1 MAPSFTHKLL
11 SENPERYDD
20 AVIQGMREVIAMQR
34 AIHGDPDSGPEHSS
48 LAPASLPPG
57 PFPPIAS
64 LKMGTTVATNALL
77 ERKGEPTVLA
87 ITQGFEDAL
96 RIGYQERPDLF
107 AHRID
112 LPALLHGRVI
122 GVRERID
129 AHGAVLVPLDLDA
142 VRLDLESAFHA
153 GFRAIA
159 IVLMH
164 GYRYPEHE
172 RAVADIARE
181 LGFSQVSVS
190 HEVSPLVKLIGRGD
204 TTVVD
209 AYLSPILRRY
219 VEAVTGQ
226 LPHTRLLFMQSNG
239 GLTDARR
246 FRGRDSIL
254 SGPAG
259 GVVGAVATA
268 EEAGFH
274 QIISFDMGGTST
286 DVAHYAGAYERA
298 FETKVANVRMRVPI
312 MRIHTVAAGGGSIAR
327 FRDGRFR
334 VGPESAGA
342 NPGPACYRRG
352 GPLTVTD
359 CNLMVG
365 KIVPRFFPAVFGPE
379 GNLPIDEA
387 VVRQRFSALAG
398 EIDAHD
404 NSALQSQTAEQRLR
418 EIADGFLRIAVE
430 NMANAIKKIS
440 IQRGYDVT
448 EYTLCAFGAAG
459 GQHACLVA
467 DALGMER
474 IFLHAHAGVLSAYGM
489 GLADIRALRERSIEA
504 PLTESSI
511 PRLVSLFDTL
521 AMDARAELQGQGIDP
536 DAIEIQRAVYLKYTG
551 TDASLLVD
559 FPDPADAPARM
570 MADMIRQFEESHQ
583 SAYGFRM
590 AGRGLVVEMISLEAI
605 GHADA
610 APEASPSRWAASLG
624 APRSRAA
631 SSSAQAEIAPS
642 SGSSPSDGPSPSDSP
657 TAQKLSFRP
666 EGEIF
671 DPTSPQARKISP
683 SGRDDRPFGTD
694 DACTDDALIPDK
706 KICGEDKTESIIE
719 RADFQGNLAGSAALQ
734 GGIQTDIGGVAGVE
748 RSEPPGILPSSLDA
762 GMRGAHRLPKPSS
775 EIDLYTSGQTFSAPV
790 YQRESLPPGARIPGP
805 ALLVEPNA
813 TTVIEPEWRAEVT
826 PQGDLLL
833 TRAKPARRGAAIGTR
848 ADPVMLEVF
857 NNLFMSIAEQMGAAL
872 VNTAY
877 SVNIKER
884 LDFSCALFD
893 GEGHL
898 VANAPHIPV
907 HLGSMGDSVRAVLRS
922 RKDTLRP
929 GDVLALNN
937 PYNGGTHLPDITV
950 ITPVFDPAGAIR
962 FFVATRGHHADIGGI
977 TPGSM
982 PPRSRNIHQEG
993 VLIDDFLLVRVGQFR
1008 EQAIRDLLERGG
1020 VAGVERS
1027 EPPVVERSELSVGWI
1042 AARIHKQNESR
1053 MGKAAQRRAHHPAR
1067 NPDQNIADLKAQIA
1081 ANAKGVRELQRM
1093 VDHYG
1098 PDVVHAY
1105 MGHVQDNAEAAV
1117 RRVLETLPDHG
1128 HFQYPFDD
1136 GTKIVVHITID
1147 KTTRS
1152 AIIDFAGTSPQQP
1165 TNFNAPLAVCRAA
1178 VLYVFRTL
1186 VDEPIPLNEGCLRP
1200 LDIRAPKGSLL
1211 NPDYPAAV
1219 AAGNVE
1225 TSQCI
1230 TDALFGALGV
1240 LAAAQGTMNGLT
1252 FGNGRYQYYETIC
1265 GGAGAGPGFDGASA
1279 VHTHMTNSRLTD
1291 PEILEQRFPVLLE
1304 KFAIRKGSGGAGRF
1318 RGGDGVVRRIR
1329 FLEPLSA
1336 GILSNHRKVSPFGMA
1351 GGEPG
1356 QVGRNWVERADGRC
1370 EELASTEEV
1379 SMEAGDVLVIETPG
1393 GGGWGEGKG
1402 EMVNLELGR

>member
-1 MAPSFTHKLL
+1 MTLTIKPGPWQFRIDRGGTFTDIVARAPDGSLLTHKLL

-34 AIHGDPDSGPEHSS
+34 AIHRDPDSAPESPP
-48 LAPASLPPG
+48 APAPLPPG
-57 PFPPIAS
+57 PLPPIAS

-77 ERKGEPTVLA
+77 ERNGEPTVLA

-107 AHRID
+107 AQRID

-142 VRLDLESAFHA
+142 VRRDLQAAFQA

-164 GYRYPEHE
+164 GYRYPQHE
-172 RAVADIARE
+172 RAVAGMARA

-219 VEAVTGQ
+219 VEAVTRQ
-226 LPHTRLLFMQSNG
+226 LPDETRLLFMQSNG
-239 GLTDARR
+239 GLTDGSH

-286 DVAHYAGAYERA
+286 DVAHYAGAFERA
-298 FETKVANVRMRVPI
+298 FETKVANARMRVPI

-379 GNLPIDEA
+379 GDLPIDEA
-387 VVRQRFSALAG
+387 VVRRRFSALAG
-398 EIDAHD
+398 EIDAHE
-404 NSALQSQTAEQRLR
+404 NPAAQSQTAEQRLR

-511 PRLVSLFDTL
+511 PHLASLFDTL

-536 DAIEIQRAVYLKYTG
+536 DAIEIQRTVYLKYTG
-551 TDASLLVD
+551 TDASLPVD
-559 FPDPADAPARM
+559 FPDLANTPARM

-583 SAYGFRM
+583 SAYGFCM

-605 GHADA
+605 GHG
-610 APEASPSRWAASLG
+610 ESL
-624 APRSRAA
+624 RA
-631 SSSAQAEIAPS
+631 SSSSQ
-642 SGSSPSDGPSPSDSP
+642 
-657 TAQKLSFRP
+657 
-666 EGEIF
+666 GEILR
-671 DPTSPQARKISP
+671 PTSIQPHKIPP
-683 SGRDDRPFGTD
+683 SGRDDT
-694 DACTDDALIPDK
+694 LI
-706 KICGEDKTESIIE
+706 GREDT
-719 RADFQGNLAGSAALQ
+719 
-734 GGIQTDIGGVAGVE
+734 
-748 RSEPPGILPSSLDA
+748 PPIT
-762 GMRGAHRLPKPSS
+762 H
-775 EIDLYTSGQTFSAPV
+775 IDLYTSGRTFSAPV

-826 PQGDLLL
+826 HQGDLLL
-833 TRAKPARRGAAIGTR
+833 TRAKPARRAAAIGTR

-982 PPRSRNIHQEG
+982 PPRSRTIHEEG
-993 VLIDDFLLVRVGQFR
+993 ILIDDFVLVDQGRFR
-1008 EQAIRDLLERGG
+1008 EEEIRELLEGG
-1020 VAGVERS
+1020 NSKGAGVNQYQA
-1027 EPPVVERSELSVGWI
+1027 LHVGWI
-1042 AARIHKQNESR
+1042 AARIHKQNGGCTQIIHSTQGCEENSEESR
-1053 MGKAAQRRAHHPAR
+1053 IAKAAQRRTHHPAR

-1152 AIIDFAGTSPQQP
+1152 AIIDFAGTSDQQP
-1165 TNFNAPLAVCRAA
+1165 TNFNAPFSVCRAA

-1186 VDEPIPLNEGCLRP
+1186 VDDPIPLNEGCLRP

-1225 TSQCI
+1225 TSQCV

-1240 LAAAQGTMNGLT
+1240 MAAAQGTMNSLT

-1265 GGAGAGPGFDGASA
+1265 GGAGAGPDFDGASA

-1304 KFAIRKGSGGAGRF
+1304 KFAIRKGSGGTGRF
-1318 RGGDGVVRRIR
+1318 RGGDGVIRRIR

-1336 GILSNHRKVSPFGMA
+1336 GILSNHRKVPPFGMA

-1356 QVGRNWVERADGRC
+1356 RVGRNWVERVDGRC
-1370 EELASTEEV
+1370 EELGGTEEV
-1379 SMEAGDVLVIETPG
+1379 SMEAEDVLVIETPG
-1393 GGGWGEGKG
+1393 GGGCRGDRQ
-1402 EMVNLELGR
+1402 VAPTASR